1 MLKETNATED
11 APVET
16 TLGANPEEAVDAEIA
31 RIVKEKWY
39 VSSNFDDTSGVRN
52 RTSDDGDDEER
63 AEV

>member
-16 TLGANPEEAVDAEIA
+16 TLGANPEEVVDAEIT
-31 RIVKEKWY
+31 RIIKEKQS
-39 VSSNFDDTSGVRN
+39 VSGNFDDTSGVRN
-52 RTSDDGDDEER
+52 RASDDGDDDER

>member
-1 MLKETNATED
+1 MLKETNAIED

-16 TLGANPEEAVDAEIA
+16 TLGVNPEEADDAEIA

-39 VSSNFDDTSGVRN
+39 VSSNFDDTSGVHN